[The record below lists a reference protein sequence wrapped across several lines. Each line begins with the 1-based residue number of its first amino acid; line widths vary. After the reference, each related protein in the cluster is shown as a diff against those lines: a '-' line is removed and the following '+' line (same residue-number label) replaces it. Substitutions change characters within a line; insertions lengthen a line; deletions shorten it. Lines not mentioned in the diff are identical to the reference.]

1 MAKQT
6 LRMALAGGA
15 LALGLSSGVAAEELT
30 DIATG
35 KMLVDTCAGC
45 HGTNGNSVGPASPS
59 IAGMDPLVFVDM
71 MIAFQDDY
79 TYSTVMGRIARGYSE
94 DELIQMGEYLK
105 EQQFQPADQSYDES
119 LVADG
124 EKLHDRFC
132 ENCHEEGGKA
142 LADVEDYIILAGQW
156 TPYLQNAMADFR
168 AERRMLP
175 KKMGRKL
182 DQMLEE
188 NGEASLD
195 ALYAY
200 YASQQDYKQE

>member
-1 MAKQT
+1 MAKQS
-6 LRMALAGGA
+6 LKMAVAAGA
-15 LALGLSSGVAAEELT
+15 LALGLSSGASAD

-71 MIAFQDDY
+71 MIAFQEGD
-79 TYSTVMGRIARGYSE
+79 TYSTIMGRIARGYTE
-94 DELIQMGEYLK
+94 DELVQMGEYLK
-105 EQQFQPADQSYDES
+105 EQAFQPAKQDYDQS

-124 EKLHDRFC
+124 EQYHERFC
-132 ENCHEEGGKA
+132 DNCHEEGGKA
-142 LADVEDYIILAGQW
+142 LADAEDYIILAGQW
-156 TPYLQNAMADFR
+156 TPYLRYAMEDFR

-182 DQMLEE
+182 EQMIEE

>member
-15 LALGLSSGVAAEELT
+15 LALGLSSGVAAEDDT
-30 DIATG
+30 ATA

-59 IAGMDPLVFVDM
+59 IAGMDPYVFVDM
-71 MIAFQDDY
+71 MIAFQEGD
-79 TYSTVMGRIARGYSE
+79 TYSTIMGRIARGYSE
-94 DELIQMGEYLK
+94 EELEKMGEYLK
-105 EQQFQPADQSYDES
+105 EQQFEPVEQAYDES
-119 LVADG
+119 LVSDG
-124 EKLHDRFC
+124 EELHERFC
-132 ENCHEEGGKA
+132 SNCHEEGGKA
-142 LADVEDYIILAGQW
+142 LVDAEDYIILAGQW
-156 TPYLQNAMADFR
+156 TPYLKYAMSDFR
-168 AERRMLP
+168 EDRRMLP

-182 DQMLEE
+182 DRMLEE
-188 NGEASLD
+188 NGEESLD

>member
-1 MAKQT
+1 MAKKS
-6 LRMALAGGA
+6 LKLALAGGA
-15 LALGLSSGVAAEELT
+15 LALGLSSGAFAE
-30 DIATG
+30 DMATG

-71 MIAFQDDY
+71 MIAFQNDD
-79 TYSTVMGRIARGYSE
+79 TYSTIMGRIARGYTE
-94 DELIQMGEYLK
+94 DELIEMGTYLK
-105 EQQFQPADQSYDES
+105 LQPFEPVEQSYDES

-124 EKLHDRFC
+124 EAYHDKFC
-132 ENCHEEGGKA
+132 SNCHEEGGKA
-142 LADVEDYIILAGQW
+142 LANVEDYIILAGQW
-156 TPYLQNAMADFR
+156 TPYLRYAMSDFR
-168 AERRMLP
+168 ADRRMLP

-188 NGEASLD
+188 QGEKSLD
-195 ALYAY
+195 ALFAY

>member
-1 MAKQT
+1 MAKKS
-6 LRMALAGGA
+6 LKLALAGGA
-15 LALGLSSGVAAEELT
+15 LALGLSSGAFAAE
-30 DIATG
+30 IASG

-71 MIAFQDDY
+71 MTAFQNGD
-79 TYSTVMGRIARGYSE
+79 TYSTIMGRIARGYSE

-105 EQQFQPADQSYDES
+105 EQPFVPVKQSYDDS

-124 EKLHDRFC
+124 EAYHEKFC
-132 ENCHEEGGKA
+132 SNCHEEGGKA
-142 LADVEDYIILAGQW
+142 LADAEDYIILAGQW
-156 TPYLQNAMADFR
+156 TPYLQYAMADFME
-168 AERRMLP
+168 ERRMLP

-188 NGEASLD
+188 QGDKSLD

>member
-1 MAKQT
+1 MAKKS
-6 LRMALAGGA
+6 LKLALAGGA
-15 LALGLSSGVAAEELT
+15 LALGLSSGAFAAE
-30 DIATG
+30 IASG

-45 HGTNGNSVGPASPS
+45 HGTHGNSVGPASPS

-71 MIAFQDDY
+71 MTAFQEGD
-79 TYSTVMGRIARGYSE
+79 TYSTIMGRIARGYTE
-94 DELIQMGEYLK
+94 DELVEMGEYLK
-105 EQQFQPADQSYDES
+105 EQPFVPVKQEFDES

-124 EKLHDRFC
+124 EAYHEKFC
-132 ENCHEEGGKA
+132 SNCHEEGGKA
-142 LADVEDYIILAGQW
+142 LVDVEDYIILAGQW
-156 TPYLQNAMADFR
+156 TPYLEYAMSDFR
-168 AERRMLP
+168 EDRRMLP

-188 NGEASLD
+188 QGEKSLD

>member
-1 MAKQT
+1 MAKKSLQ
-6 LRMALAGGA
+6 LALAGGA
-15 LALGLSSGVAAEELT
+15 LALGLSTSAFATDVAS
-30 DIATG
+30 G

-45 HGTNGNSVGPASPS
+45 HGTHGNSVGPASPS

-71 MIAFQDDY
+71 MIAFQNGD
-79 TYSTVMGRIARGYSE
+79 TYSTIMGRIARGYTE
-94 DELIQMGEYLK
+94 DELIRMGSYIK
-105 EQQFQPADQSYDES
+105 EQQFVPVKQSFDES

-124 EKLHDRFC
+124 EAYHEKFC
-132 ENCHEEGGKA
+132 SNCHEDGGKA

-156 TPYLQNAMADFR
+156 TPYLQYAMEDFR
-168 AERRMLP
+168 EDRRMLP

-188 NGEASLD
+188 QGEESLD
-195 ALYAY
+195 ALFAY

>member
-1 MAKQT
+1 
-6 LRMALAGGA
+6 MALAGGA

-182 DQMLEE
+182 DRMLEE

>member
-1 MAKQT
+1 MAKQS
-6 LRMALAGGA
+6 LKLALAGGA
-15 LALGLSSGVAAEELT
+15 LALGLSSGAQAAE
-30 DIATG
+30 IASA

-71 MIAFQDDY
+71 MIAFQNGD
-79 TYSTVMGRIARGYSE
+79 TYSTIMGRIARGYTE
-94 DELIQMGEYLK
+94 DELIEMGAYLK
-105 EQQFQPADQSYDES
+105 LQPFEPVNQSYDES

-124 EKLHDRFC
+124 EAYHEKFC
-132 ENCHEEGGKA
+132 SNCHEEGGKA

-156 TPYLQNAMADFR
+156 TPYLQYAMSDFR
-168 AERRMLP
+168 ADRRMLP

-188 NGEASLD
+188 HDEASLD
-195 ALYAY
+195 ALFAY
-200 YASQQDYKQE
+200 YASQQDYKQSKQE